1 MPYKEDLELTQKILD
16 SFDVSAYIGTYET
29 ADEIMSAI
37 TEDVNNPFSDLDIEL
52 QDKFDGNLFKFMDD
66 YSFVNYLK
74 NRYGNDI
81 KVVDRTTY
89 WVWRNS

>member
-1 MPYKEDLELTQKILD
+1 MPYKEDLELTRKILD
-16 SFDVSAYIGTYET
+16 DLDVFAYIGTHKT
-29 ADEIMSAI
+29 AEEIMSVI
-37 TEDVNNPFSDLDIEL
+37 GELNIDLPDN
-52 QDKFDGNLFKFMDD
+52 FDGNLFKFMDD